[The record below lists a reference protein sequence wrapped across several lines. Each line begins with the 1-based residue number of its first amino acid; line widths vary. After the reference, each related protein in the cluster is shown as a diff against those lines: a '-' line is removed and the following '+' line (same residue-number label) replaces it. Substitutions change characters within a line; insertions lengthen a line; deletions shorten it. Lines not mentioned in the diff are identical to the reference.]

1 MDKKQVAI
9 VGAGVSGL
17 LACKY
22 CLSKAFYPIVFDTE
36 PDIGGVWAKTIK
48 TTTLQSPKT
57 FYQFSDFPWPTS
69 VTDVFPTGQQIRDYL
84 LSYATHFDLIPH
96 IRFHSRVKGISYD
109 GPSSETWSL
118 WNGTGEP
125 FPPEGKWNVT
135 VESTQTATTQVY
147 TVEFVILCLGRFKNV
162 PNIPEFPTGEGPEVF
177 RGQVIHSMEY
187 AAMDAK
193 VAEEFVKGKKVVV
206 VGFGKTGLDIAREC
220 SSING
225 PEHPTTI
232 LYRRDHWKLPDWA
245 PWGIPLTFLYLNR
258 FSELL
263 IHKPGEGFLLS
274 VIATLLSPLGWGV
287 SKFVESHIKRKLPL
301 TKFNIVP
308 QHSFSKDIRSCKL
321 SYLPNRNDFFDEVEK
336 GSIKLKKSQTFSFY
350 NAGILIGDDHSTQ
363 IEAEVVIYATG
374 FKGVQK
380 LKDIFESS
388 RFGEFIAGSPRVP
401 LYRECIHPQI
411 PQLAI
416 IGFSESLSNLYISEM
431 RSKWLVALLEGAF
444 KLPSVKEMQ
453 KDIVQWDDYMNQ
465 SAGEYHYR
473 SSIGALEIWY
483 NDQLCKDMGMNP
495 MRKNGPLANLF
506 EPYGPIDY
514 TKIEA

>member
-1 MDKKQVAI
+1 MKICTNCQIKEDIKDFALPEIKFKFFFLPTIAEIALPEIMDKKQVAI

-22 CLSKAFYPIVFDTE
+22 CLSKGFHPIVFDTE

-48 TTTLQSPKT
+48 TTTLQSPKP

-84 LSYATHFDLIPH
+84 RSYATHFDLIPH

-135 VESTQTATTQVY
+135 VESIQTATTQVY
-147 TVEFVILCLGRFKNV
+147 TVDFVILCLGRFKDV
-162 PNIPEFPTGEGPEVF
+162 PNIPEFPAGKGPEVF

-220 SSING
+220 SSIN
-225 PEHPTTI
+225 
-232 LYRRDHWKLPDWA
+232 
-245 PWGIPLTFLYLNR
+245 
-258 FSELL
+258 
-263 IHKPGEGFLLS
+263 
-274 VIATLLSPLGWGV
+274 V

-308 QHSFSKDIRSCKL
+308 QRSFSKDIRSCKIT
-321 SYLPNRNDFFDEVEK
+321 YLPNQNDFFDEVEK

-431 RSKWLVALLEGAF
+431 RSKWLVALLEGVF

-465 SAGEYHYR
+465 STGEYHYR

-483 NDQLCKDMGMNP
+483 NDQLCKAMGMNP